1 MNRKELSSYKIN
13 DMILSYHQDIEH
25 EWTGMTLIPACM
37 ENEVVKNKLYDA
49 EPLIQVKIIGDNYPF
64 NYSQGRT
71 LRNSETTRAMR
82 YVEQKVF
89 SKESIT
95 SIITYLEDSR
105 GLCYEHCVRYSDFS
119 DAIEVSCKI
128 VNNTDKDIKLEMLSS
143 FTLGGL
149 TPFIDG
155 VAKGSMILHQIK
167 STWSNEGRLV
177 SLPIEEYQLEPSWKP
192 SGANGIRF
200 GQVGSMPNRE
210 YFPFVAVEDEKNG
223 VCWGVQLD
231 IASSWQLEAYRKDNA
246 LIISGGIADREKG
259 HWIKTVKKD
268 ESFTT
273 PKAVLSTIKGNIDLL
288 CQRITENIRKDL
300 KLPANEY
307 NMPLLFNEFCTTWGN
322 PDEQL
327 IRNIVDE
334 IEDKGFTYFVIDA
347 GWYKK
352 SIESD
357 AKWNIQL
364 GDWIPNKDLF
374 PNGIGKLVDYI
385 HSKGMKAGIWF
396 EFENCGKE
404 SDAFYKEE
412 LLLKRDGYSVTSG
425 ARRFLDMKNPE
436 VLKILDQKVIQFLK
450 YNKFDYIKIDYNA
463 NIGIGSDGEDSLGEQ
478 LRQSVLA
485 SQNFFTHIKEE
496 IPEIII
502 ENCASGG
509 HRLAMPF
516 MERTS
521 MSSFS
526 DAHECDS
533 IPIIAAN
540 MYRMILPRQSQIW
553 VVIQKEQPIS
563 KYYYQMASAMLG
575 RLCLSGNIVTLEKEK
590 WDIIREGINMYN
602 QVSHIIDYGISRRY
616 GNHILSY
623 YEPEGWQAVVRKSA
637 QNNEALVV
645 INSFNNS
652 HSVIEVPL
660 EYNFTISKTYFRD
673 GITVEITDCKLIVY
687 GVRDFDGVAILLDHK
702 MP

>member
-1 MNRKELSSYKIN
+1 MKRKELSSYKIK
-13 DMILSYHQDIEH
+13 DMILSYHQDIENG
-25 EWTGMTLIPACM
+25 WIGMTLIPACM
-37 ENEVVKNKLYDA
+37 ENEVVRNKLYDV

-71 LRNSETTRAMR
+71 LRNSETTRVMG
-82 YVEQKVF
+82 YVDQKVF
-89 SKESIT
+89 SEENRT

-105 GLCYEHCVRYSDFS
+105 GICYEHYVRYFDCGY
-119 DAIEVSCKI
+119 AIEVSCKI
-128 VNNTDKDIKLEMLSS
+128 VNNTCKDIKLEMISS

-155 VAKGSMILHQIK
+155 VAKGSMVLHQIK

-210 YFPFVAVEDEKNG
+210 YFPFVGVEDIKNG

-246 LIISGGIADREKG
+246 LIISGGLADREKG
-259 HWIKTVKKD
+259 HWIKTVKNG
-268 ESFTT
+268 ESLIT
-273 PKAVLSTIKGNIDLL
+273 PKAVLSTVKGDIDLL

-300 KLPANEY
+300 KLPVSEVD
-307 NMPLLFNEFCTTWGN
+307 MPILFNEFCTTWGN
-322 PDEQL
+322 PEEQL
-327 IRNIVDE
+327 VRNIVDE
-334 IEDKGFTYFVIDA
+334 IEGKGFSYFVIDA

-352 SIESD
+352 SIEND

-374 PNGIGKLVDYI
+374 PNGINSLVDYI

-396 EFENCGKE
+396 EPENCGKE
-404 SDAFYKEE
+404 SEVFYKEE
-412 LLLKRDGYSVTSG
+412 FLLKRDGYSITSG
-425 ARRFLDMKNPE
+425 ARRFFDMKKPE
-436 VLKILDQKVIQFLK
+436 VLEMLDEKVIKFLK
-450 YNKFDYIKIDYNA
+450 DNKFDYIKIDYNA
-463 NIGIGSDGEDSLGEQ
+463 NIGMGCDGEDSLGEQ
-478 LRQSVLA
+478 LRQSILA
-485 SQNFFTHIKEE
+485 SQNFFEHIQKE

-509 HRLAMPF
+509 HRLVIPF

-540 MYRMILPRQSQIW
+540 MHRMILPRQSQIW
-553 VVIQKEQPIS
+553 AVIQKEQPVS

-575 RLCLSGNIVTLEKEK
+575 RLCLSGNIVGLEKEK
-590 WDIIREGINMYN
+590 WDIISEGINMYK
-602 QVSHIIDYGISRRY
+602 QVSHIIDYGISRLY
-616 GNHILSY
+616 GSHILSY
-623 YEPEGWQAVVRKSA
+623 YEPEGWQAVVRRST
-637 QNNEALVV
+637 QTEETLVV
-645 INSFNNS
+645 IHSFSNSP
-652 HSVIEVPL
+652 SVIEVPL
-660 EYNFTISKTYFRD
+660 EDNFTIINGYFREE
-673 GITVEITDCKLIVY
+673 ITVEIIGNKLKLSGIK
-687 GVRDFDGVAILLDHK
+687 DFDAAVLLIK
-702 MP
+702 P

>member
-1 MNRKELSSYKIN
+1 MNRRELSSYKIK
-13 DMILSYHQDIEH
+13 DMHLSYHQDIENG
-25 EWTGMTLIPACM
+25 WIGMTLIPACM
-37 ENEVVKNKLYDA
+37 ENKVVKNKLYDA

-71 LRNSETTRAMR
+71 LRNSETARVMH
-82 YVEQKVF
+82 YVDQKVF
-89 SKESIT
+89 SEENRT
-95 SIITYLEDSR
+95 GIITYLEDSR
-105 GLCYEHCVRYSDFS
+105 GICYEHYVRYFDCS

-128 VNNTDKDIKLEMLSS
+128 VNHTCKDIKLEMISS

-149 TPFIDG
+149 TPFTDG

-200 GQVGSMPNRE
+200 GQIGSMPNRE
-210 YFPFVAVEDEKNG
+210 YFSFVGVEDIKNG
-223 VCWGVQLD
+223 VCWGVQLG
-231 IASSWQLEAYRKDNA
+231 IGSSWQLEAYRKDSA
-246 LIISGGIADREKG
+246 LIISGGLADREKG
-259 HWIKTVKKD
+259 HWIKTVKKG

-273 PKAVLSTIKGNIDLL
+273 PKAVLSTVKGSIDSL

-300 KLPANEY
+300 KLPSGEE
-307 NMPLLFNEFCTTWGN
+307 NMPILFNEFCTTWGN
-322 PDEQL
+322 PEEQL
-327 IRNIVDE
+327 VRKIVDE

-374 PNGIGKLVDYI
+374 PKGINKLVDYI

-396 EFENCGKE
+396 EPENCGKE
-404 SDAFYKEE
+404 SEAFYKEE
-412 LLLKRDGYSVTSG
+412 LLLKRDGYPITSG
-425 ARRFLDMKNPE
+425 ARRFLDMNNPE
-436 VLKILDQKVIQFLK
+436 VLKILDKKVIRFLK
-450 YNKFDYIKIDYNA
+450 DNNFDYIKIDYNA
-463 NIGIGSDGEDSLGEQ
+463 NIGIGADGEDSLGEQ
-478 LRQSVLA
+478 LRQSILGT
-485 SQNFFTHIKEE
+485 QNFFEHIQKEV
-496 IPEIII
+496 PEILI

-509 HRLAMPF
+509 HRLVIPF

-526 DAHECDS
+526 DAHECNS

-540 MYRMILPRQSQIW
+540 MHRMILPRQSQIW
-553 VVIQKEQPIS
+553 VVIQKEQQIS
-563 KYYYQMASAMLG
+563 KYYYQMASAILG
-575 RLCLSGNIVTLEKEK
+575 RLCLSGNIVGLEKEK
-590 WDIIREGINMYN
+590 WDIISKGINMYK
-602 QVSHIIDYGISRRY
+602 QVSHIIDYGISKRY

-623 YEPEGWQAVVRKSA
+623 YEPEGWQAVVRKST
-637 QNNEALVV
+637 QTRESLVV
-645 INSFNNS
+645 IHSFNNAP
-652 HSVIEVPL
+652 SVIEVPL
-660 EYNFTISKTYFRD
+660 EDNFTIINGYFRE
-673 GITVEITDCKLIVY
+673 GITAEIIDRKLMIY
-687 GVRDFDGVAILLDHK
+687 GVRDFDGVVLLLES
-702 MP
+702 

>member
-1 MNRKELSSYKIN
+1 MNRRELSSYNIK
-13 DMILSYHQDIEH
+13 DMHLSYHQDIENR
-25 EWTGMTLIPACM
+25 WIGMTLIPACM

-82 YVEQKVF
+82 FVEQKVF
-89 SKESIT
+89 SEESRTTIV
-95 SIITYLEDSR
+95 TYLEDSR
-105 GLCYEHCVRYSDFS
+105 GLCYEHYVSYFDCS

-128 VNNTDKDIKLEMLSS
+128 INNTNKDIKLEMISS

-149 TPFIDG
+149 TPFIDE

-210 YFPFVAVEDEKNG
+210 YFPFVGVEDIKNG
-223 VCWGVQLD
+223 VCWGGQLD
-231 IASSWQLEAYRKDNA
+231 IGCSWQLEAYRKDNA
-246 LIISGGIADREKG
+246 LIISGGLADREKG
-259 HWIKTVKKD
+259 HWIKTVKKG

-273 PKAVLSTIKGNIDLL
+273 PKAVLSTVKGNIDLL

-300 KLPANEY
+300 NLPASEH

-327 IRNIVDE
+327 VRRIVDE
-334 IEDKGFTYFVIDA
+334 MEGKGFTYFVIDA

-374 PNGIGKLVDYI
+374 PNGIHKLVDYI
-385 HSKGMKAGIWF
+385 HSKGMQAGIWF
-396 EFENCGKE
+396 EPENCGKE
-404 SDAFYKEE
+404 SDTFYKEE
-412 LLLKRDGYSVTSG
+412 LLLKRDGYPITSG
-425 ARRFLDMKNPE
+425 ARRFLDMKKFE
-436 VLKILDQKVIQFLK
+436 VLEMLDQRVIQFLK
-450 YNKFDYIKIDYNA
+450 DNKFDYIKIDYNA
-463 NIGIGSDGEDSLGEQ
+463 NIGIGCDGEDSLGEQ
-478 LRQSVLA
+478 LRQGVLA
-485 SQNFFTHIKEE
+485 SQEFFEHIRKE

-509 HRLAMPF
+509 HRLVIPF

-540 MYRMILPRQSQIW
+540 MHRMILPRQSQIW
-553 VVIQKEQPIS
+553 VVIQKEQPVS

-575 RLCLSGNIVTLEKEK
+575 RLCLSGNVVGLEKEK
-590 WDIIREGINMYN
+590 WDIISEGINMYK

-616 GNHILSY
+616 GNYILSY
-623 YEPEGWQAVVRKSA
+623 YEPEGWQAVVRKST
-637 QNNEALVV
+637 QTNEVLAV
-645 INSFNNS
+645 IHSFDNSP
-652 HSVIEVPL
+652 SVIEVPL
-660 EYNFTISKTYFRD
+660 EGNFTIINGYFRE
-673 GITVEITDCKLIVY
+673 GITAEIIDRKLMIY
-687 GVRDFDGVAILLDHK
+687 GVRDFDGVVLILES
-702 MP
+702 

>member
-1 MNRKELSSYKIN
+1 MNRKEISSYKIR
-13 DMILSYHQDIEH
+13 DMILTYHQDIENK
-25 EWTGMTLIPACM
+25 WIDMTLIPECM
-37 ENEVVKNKLYDA
+37 KDEIIKNKLYDA
-49 EPLIQVKIIGDNYPF
+49 EPLIQVKIVGDNYPF

-71 LRNSETTRAMR
+71 LRNSETTRAMS

-89 SKESIT
+89 SEKNGT
-95 SIITYLEDSR
+95 SIITYLEDLR
-105 GLCYEHCVRYSDFS
+105 GICYEHYVRYFHCS

-128 VNNTDKDIKLEMLSS
+128 INNTDKDIKLEMLSS

-155 VAKGSMILHQIK
+155 IAKGSMILHQIK

-210 YFPFVAVEDEKNG
+210 YFPFVGVEDIKNG

-231 IASSWQLEAYRKDNA
+231 IASSWQLEAYRKDDA
-246 LIISGGIADREKG
+246 LIISGGLADREKG
-259 HWIKTVKKD
+259 HWIKTVKKG
-268 ESFTT
+268 ESFIT
-273 PKAVLSTIKGNIDLL
+273 PKAVLSTVKGNIDLL

-300 KLPANEY
+300 KLPVSEED
-307 NMPLLFNEFCTTWGN
+307 MPILFNEFCTTWGN
-322 PDEQL
+322 PEEQL
-327 IRNIVDE
+327 VRNIVDE
-334 IEDKGFTYFVIDA
+334 IEDKGFAYFVIDA

-374 PNGIGKLVDYI
+374 PNGINKLVDYI

-396 EFENCGKE
+396 EPENCGKE
-404 SDAFYKEE
+404 SEAFYKEE
-412 LLLKRDGYSVTSG
+412 FLLKRDGYPITSG
-425 ARRFLDMKNPE
+425 ARRFLDMNNPE
-436 VLKILDQKVIQFLK
+436 VLEILDKKVIQFLK
-450 YNKFDYIKIDYNA
+450 DNKFDYIKIDYNA
-463 NIGIGSDGEDSLGEQ
+463 NIGIGADGKDSLGEQ
-478 LRQSVLA
+478 LRQNILG
-485 SQNFFTHIKEE
+485 SQNFFEQIQKE

-509 HRLAMPF
+509 HRLVTPF
-516 MERTS
+516 MERSS
-521 MSSFS
+521 MASFS

-540 MYRMILPRQSQIW
+540 MHRMILPRQSQIW
-553 VVIQKEQPIS
+553 AVIQKKQPIS

-575 RLCLSGNIVTLEKEK
+575 RLCLSGNVIGLEKEK
-590 WDIIREGINMYN
+590 WNIINEGINMYK
-602 QVSHIIDYGISRRY
+602 QVSHIIDKGISRRY
-616 GNHILSY
+616 GSHILSY
-623 YEPEGWQAVVRKSA
+623 YEPEGWQAVVRKST
-637 QNNEALVV
+637 QTEEVLIV
-645 INSFNNS
+645 IHSFNNAP
-652 HSVIEVPL
+652 SVIEILL
-660 EYNFTISKTYFRD
+660 ENNFTIINGYLRE
-673 GITVEITDCKLIVY
+673 GITAEIIDCKLMIY
-687 GVRDFDGVAILLDHK
+687 GVRNFDGIVLILES
-702 MP
+702 

>member
-1 MNRKELSSYKIN
+1 MNRKELSSYKIK
-13 DMILSYHQDIEH
+13 DMHLSYYIDIEN

-37 ENEVVKNKLYDA
+37 KDEVVKNKLYDA

-71 LRNSETTRAMR
+71 LRNSETARAMR
-82 YVEQKVF
+82 YVDQKIF
-89 SKESIT
+89 SEESTT
-95 SIITYLEDSR
+95 SIVTYLQDSR
-105 GLCYEHCVRYSDFS
+105 GLCYKHYVRYFDCSDV
-119 DAIEVSCKI
+119 IEVSCKI
-128 VNNTDKDIKLEMLSS
+128 VNNTDKDIRLEMLSS

-155 VAKGSMILHQIK
+155 LAKGSMVLHQIK

-210 YFPFVAVEDEKNG
+210 YFPFVGVEDIKNG

-246 LIISGGIADREKG
+246 LIISGGLADREKG
-259 HWIKTVKKD
+259 HWIKTVKKGD
-268 ESFTT
+268 SFTT
-273 PKAVLSTIKGNIDLL
+273 PKAVLSTVKGNIDLL

-300 KLPANEY
+300 NLPASEY

-327 IRNIVDE
+327 VRNIVDE
-334 IEDKGFTYFVIDA
+334 IEGKGFTYFIIDA

-374 PNGIGKLVDYI
+374 PNGIDKLVDYI

-396 EFENCGKE
+396 EPENCGKE
-404 SDAFYKEE
+404 SEAFYKEE
-412 LLLKRDGYSVTSG
+412 FLLKRDGYPVTSG
-425 ARRFLDMKNPE
+425 ARRFLDMKKPE
-436 VLKILDQKVIQFLK
+436 VLEMLDEKVIKFLK
-450 YNKFDYIKIDYNA
+450 DNKFNYIKIDYNA

-485 SQNFFTHIKEE
+485 SQKFFEHIQKEV
-496 IPEIII
+496 PEIVI

-509 HRLAMPF
+509 HRLVIPF

-526 DAHECDS
+526 DAHECNS

-540 MYRMILPRQSQIW
+540 MHRMILPRQSQIW

-575 RLCLSGNIVTLEKEK
+575 RLCLSGNILGLESEK
-590 WDIIREGINMYN
+590 WDIINEGINMYK
-602 QVSHIIDYGISRRY
+602 QVSHIIDFGISRIY

-623 YEPEGWQAVVRKSA
+623 YEPEGWQAVIRKST
-637 QNNEALVV
+637 QNNEVLVV

-652 HSVIEVPL
+652 PSVIEVPL
-660 EYNFTISKTYFRD
+660 EDNFTISKTYFRD
-673 GITVEITDCKLIVY
+673 GITAEIRGNRLIVY
-687 GVRDFDGVAILLDHK
+687 GIKDFDGVSIHLNS
-702 MP
+702 

>member
-1 MNRKELSSYKIN
+1 MNRKELSSYKIK
-13 DMILSYHQDIEH
+13 DMHLSYHQDIEN
-25 EWTGMTLIPACM
+25 EWIGMTLIPACM
-37 ENEVVKNKLYDA
+37 KAEVVKNKLYDA

-71 LRNSETTRAMR
+71 LRNSETTRAMH
-82 YVEQKVF
+82 YVDQKVL
-89 SKESIT
+89 SEENRT
-95 SIITYLEDSR
+95 SIITYLEDPR
-105 GLCYEHCVRYSDFS
+105 GICYEHYVRYSDCS

-128 VNNTDKDIKLEMLSS
+128 INNTDKDIKLEMLSS

-155 VAKGSMILHQIK
+155 VAKGSMLLHQIK

-200 GQVGSMPNRE
+200 GQAGSMPNRE
-210 YFPFVAVEDEKNG
+210 YFPFVGVEDIKNG

-231 IASSWQLEAYRKDNA
+231 IGSSWQLEAYRKDNG
-246 LIISGGIADREKG
+246 LIISGGLADREKG
-259 HWIKTVKKD
+259 HWMKIVKKD

-273 PKAVLSTIKGNIDLL
+273 PRAVLSTVKGSIDSL

-300 KLPANEY
+300 NLPVIEKDI
-307 NMPLLFNEFCTTWGN
+307 PLIFNEFCTTWGN
-322 PDEQL
+322 PEEQL
-327 IRNIVDE
+327 VRSILDE
-334 IEDKGFTYFVIDA
+334 IEDKGFMYFIIDA

-364 GDWIPNKDLF
+364 GDWIPNKNLF
-374 PNGIGKLVDYI
+374 PNGIDKLVDYI

-396 EFENCGKE
+396 EPENCGKE

-412 LLLKRDGYSVTSG
+412 FLLKRDGYPITSG
-425 ARRFLDMKNPE
+425 ARRFLDMKKSE
-436 VLKILDQKVIQFLK
+436 VLEMLEQKVINFLK
-450 YNKFDYIKIDYNA
+450 DNKFDYIKIDYNA
-463 NIGIGSDGEDSLGEQ
+463 NIGIGCDGEDSLGEQ

-485 SQNFFTHIKEE
+485 SQDFFEHIKDE

-509 HRLAMPF
+509 HRLVIPF

-526 DAHECDS
+526 DAHECNS

-540 MYRMILPRQSQIW
+540 MHRMILPRQSQIW
-553 VVIQKEQPIS
+553 VVIQKEQLIS

-575 RLCLSGNIVTLEKEK
+575 RLCLSGNIVGLEKEK
-590 WDIIREGINMYN
+590 WDIISEGINMYK
-602 QVSHIIDYGISRRY
+602 QVSHIIDYGISKRY

-623 YEPEGWQAVVRKSA
+623 YEPEGWQAIVRKST
-637 QNNEALVV
+637 QTNERLVV
-645 INSFNNS
+645 IHSFNNS
-652 HSVIEVPL
+652 PSVIEIPL
-660 EYNFTISKTYFRD
+660 EENSNIINGYFRE
-673 GITVEITDCKLIVY
+673 GITAEIVDYKLMIY
-687 GVRDFDGVAILLDHK
+687 GVRDFDGVVLILES
-702 MP
+702 

>member
-1 MNRKELSSYKIN
+1 MNRRELSSYKIK
-13 DMILSYHQDIEH
+13 DMHLSYHQDIEN
-25 EWTGMTLIPACM
+25 EWIGMTLIPACM

-71 LRNSETTRAMR
+71 LRNSETTRVMR
-82 YVEQKVF
+82 YVDQKAF
-89 SKESIT
+89 LEENRT

-105 GLCYEHCVRYSDFS
+105 GICYEHYVRYFDCS

-128 VNNTDKDIKLEMLSS
+128 VNNTCKDIKLEMISS
-143 FTLGGL
+143 FTLGAL

-210 YFPFVAVEDEKNG
+210 YFPFVGVEDIKNG

-246 LIISGGIADREKG
+246 LIISGGLADREKG
-259 HWIKTVKKD
+259 HWIKTVKKG

-273 PKAVLSTIKGNIDLL
+273 PKAVLSTVKGSIDLL

-300 KLPANEY
+300 NLPAIEHD
-307 NMPLLFNEFCTTWGN
+307 MPLLFNEFCTTWGN
-322 PDEQL
+322 PDEKL
-327 IRNIVDE
+327 VRSIVDE
-334 IEDKGFTYFVIDA
+334 IEGKGFTYFVIDA

-374 PNGIGKLVDYI
+374 PKGINKLVDYI

-396 EFENCGKE
+396 EPENCGKE
-404 SDAFYKEE
+404 SEAFYKEE
-412 LLLKRDGYSVTSG
+412 LLLKRDEYPITSG
-425 ARRFLDMKNPE
+425 ARRFLDMNNPD
-436 VLKILDQKVIQFLK
+436 VLKILDKKVIKFLK
-450 YNKFDYIKIDYNA
+450 DNNFDYIKIDYNA
-463 NIGIGSDGEDSLGEQ
+463 NIGIGADSEDSLGEQ
-478 LRQSVLA
+478 LRQSILG
-485 SQNFFTHIKEE
+485 SQNFFEHIQKEM
-496 IPEIII
+496 PEIII

-509 HRLAMPF
+509 HRLVIPF

-553 VVIQKEQPIS
+553 AVIQKEQS
-563 KYYYQMASAMLG
+563 VGKYYYQMASGMLG
-575 RLCLSGNIVTLEKEK
+575 RLCLSGNIVGLEKEK
-590 WDIIREGINMYN
+590 WDIISEGINLYK
-602 QVSHIIDYGISRRY
+602 QVSHIIDYGISKRY
-616 GNHILSY
+616 GNHVLSY
-623 YEPEGWQAVVRKSA
+623 YEPEGWQAVVRKST
-637 QNNEALVV
+637 QTNETLIV
-645 INSFNNS
+645 IHSFNNS
-652 HSVIEVPL
+652 PSVIEVPL
-660 EYNFTISKTYFRD
+660 EGKFTIANGYFRE
-673 GITVEITDCKLIVY
+673 GIAAEIIDCKLMIY
-687 GVRDFDGVAILLDHK
+687 GVRDFDGVVLRLNS
-702 MP
+702 